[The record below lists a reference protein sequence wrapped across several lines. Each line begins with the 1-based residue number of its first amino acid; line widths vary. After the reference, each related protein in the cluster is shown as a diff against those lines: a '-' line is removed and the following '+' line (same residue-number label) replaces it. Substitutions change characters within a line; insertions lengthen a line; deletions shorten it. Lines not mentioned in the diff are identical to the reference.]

1 MPVTKALWA
10 KCSLMRQPWG
20 EQSLSWDNWEAR
32 QASGSENIVLLA
44 LSTFCNYWGV
54 KGS

>member
-10 KCSLMRQPWG
+10 KCSLTKQPWG

-32 QASGSENIVLLA
+32 QAPGSEDIVLLA
-44 LSTFCNYWGV
+44 PSTFYNCWG
-54 KGS
+54 